1 MFHVTFYMSPQT
13 IIFFGR
19 SGSGK
24 GTQARLLEEY
34 LRKNDSS
41 KRGVIYIETGA
52 RFRQFMNEKGY
63 TNKLTKDVLDQG
75 GLLPEFLPI
84 WLWSGIFIKEYTG
97 KEHLILDGLS
107 RRVAEAPV
115 LSAALKFY
123 KREKPCVIVLN
134 VSRKWSMDR
143 LKERGRYDDAEK
155 EINRRLDWY
164 DANVAPTI
172 EYFKKD
178 AYYKYLEIDGEQPV
192 EKVHEDIIG
201 NLQL

>member
-1 MFHVTFYMSPQT
+1 MSPQT

>member
-52 RFRQFMNEKGY
+52 RFRQ
-63 TNKLTKDVLDQG
+63 
-75 GLLPEFLPI
+75 
-84 WLWSGIFIKEYTG
+84 FIKEYTG

-192 EKVHEDIIG
+192 EK
-201 NLQL
+201 